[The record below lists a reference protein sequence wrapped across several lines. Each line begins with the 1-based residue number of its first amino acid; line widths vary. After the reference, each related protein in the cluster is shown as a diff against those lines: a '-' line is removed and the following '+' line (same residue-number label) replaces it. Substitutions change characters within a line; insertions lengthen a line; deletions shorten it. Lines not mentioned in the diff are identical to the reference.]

1 MPKCILAEQGG
12 KGGGSGIVLMKIEV
26 TTKPTKTSYLAG
38 DSFNSA
44 DMVVTASSL
53 EELEQ
58 VELDYAD
65 QAE

>member
-1 MPKCILAEQGG
+1 MYRKMQQY
-12 KGGGSGIVLMKIEV
+12 KI
-26 TTKPTKTSYLAG
+26 SIYG
-38 DSFNSA
+38 
-44 DMVVTASSL
+44 ASSL